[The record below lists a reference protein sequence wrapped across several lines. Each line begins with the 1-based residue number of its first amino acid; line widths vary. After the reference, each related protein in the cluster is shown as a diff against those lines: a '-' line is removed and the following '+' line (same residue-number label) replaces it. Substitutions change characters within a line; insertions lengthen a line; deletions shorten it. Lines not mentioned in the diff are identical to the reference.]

1 MQNAENP
8 ERQKAA
14 LLTVFVSVV
23 VLALKFWA
31 FYVTKSA
38 AVFSDALETVVN
50 VIAAFAGLA
59 VIRYTIKPKDEDHP
73 YGHGKVEYFS
83 AAFEGGLIL
92 FAAVTILVE
101 SINVL
106 MHPRELQQLDLG
118 ILYITLATAINLVT
132 ALYLRRVGNTVK
144 SETLMAS
151 SAHIMSDVVTTF
163 GVLMGLGL
171 VHLTGLTWID
181 GAVTLVI
188 AIHLIFEG
196 SKIVRRSVSGLTDE
210 MDDKS
215 LSALSQSIR
224 KNREPGIIDLHN
236 LRAIRSGSFHHI
248 DAHLVMPEF
257 WNVAQAHE
265 LAHSFEAKVVA
276 DYPYDGEFAFHLDP
290 CKRKYCKYCD
300 VRDCP
305 IRQENFEEPRSFSVK
320 DLISGPYSELQP

>member
-1 MQNAENP
+1 MQNTENP

-14 LLTVFVSVV
+14 QLTVLVSVV

-31 FYVTKSA
+31 FHITKSA

-50 VIAAFAGLA
+50 VIAAFVGLA

-73 YGHGKVEYFS
+73 YGHGKMEYFS

-92 FAAVTILVE
+92 FAAITILVE

-106 MHPRELQQLDLG
+106 MRPRELQALDLG
-118 ILYITLATAINLVT
+118 ILYITLATAVNLVT
-132 ALYLRRVGNTVK
+132 ALYLRQVGNKVK
-144 SETLMAS
+144 SETLLAS
-151 SAHIMSDVVTTF
+151 SSHIMSDVVTTF
-163 GVLMGLGL
+163 GVLIGLGL
-171 VHLTGLTWID
+171 VHLTGLIWID

-188 AIHLIFEG
+188 ALHLLLEG
-196 SKIVRRSVSGLTDE
+196 YKIVRRSVSGLTDE
-210 MDDKS
+210 MDDKC
-215 LSALSQSIR
+215 LSVLSQAIR

-236 LRAIRSGSFHHI
+236 LRTIRSGSFHHI

-265 LAHSFEAKVVA
+265 LAHAFEAKVVA

-290 CKRKYCKYCD
+290 CKRKYCKNCD
-300 VRDCP
+300 VINCP
-305 IRQENFEEPRSFSVK
+305 IRQENFEEARSFSVK
-320 DLISGPYSELQP
+320 DLISGPYVEIGS